1 MIWGWWNNLWLGR
14 DIVSLS
20 SVQNPRYVFEEFAAR
35 PRPAEPEKK
44 ADADKAPAKK
54 APAKKAAAK
63 TETKAAKKPAA
74 KTAAKK
80 TPAKAPAK
88 KAAAKK
94 KAPAKKK
101 AVDKKKTSAKAR
113 FSAEWLKKQRE
124 ALLAERGRYTQHAE
138 FLEAEADQ
146 LARDREPGDVQ
157 FDEESGEGDSIAVER
172 DRDLQ
177 LSAQAR
183 EAIQEIDAALERIK
197 KDTYGISVVS
207 GLPIPK
213 ERLEAIPHAD
223 KRVEEKATGMSWR

>member
-1 MIWGWWNNLWLGR
+1 MHAIALSWEGLSLKSVALVRGDKERRSYDAAPFPTRVVGR
-14 DIVSLS
+14 GVMATKK
-20 SVQNPRYVFEEFAAR
+20 SVG
-35 PRPAEPEKK
+35 KK
-44 ADADKAPAKK
+44 SPVK
-54 APAKKAAAK
+54 
-63 TETKAAKKPAA
+63 
-74 KTAAKK
+74 
-80 TPAKAPAK
+80 K

-94 KAPAKKK
+94 SPVKKK
-101 AVDKKKTSAKAR
+101 AAGKKVSAKAR
-113 FSAEWLKKQRE
+113 FSAPWLKKQRE

-183 EAIQEIDAALERIK
+183 MAIQDIDRALERIK
-197 KDTYGISVVS
+197 KDTYGICVVS

-213 ERLEAIPHAD
+213 ERLEALPHAD
-223 KRVEEKATGMSWR
+223 MRVEEKATGMSWR

>member
-1 MIWGWWNNLWLGR
+1 MATKKSA
-14 DIVSLS
+14 VKKS
-20 SVQNPRYVFEEFAAR
+20 S
-35 PRPAEPEKK
+35 
-44 ADADKAPAKK
+44 
-54 APAKKAAAK
+54 
-63 TETKAAKKPAA
+63 
-74 KTAAKK
+74 
-80 TPAKAPAK
+80 
-88 KAAAKK
+88 AKK
-94 KAPAKKK
+94 KSAVKKSPAKKK
-101 AVDKKKTSAKAR
+101 SAVKKSPAKKKSAAKKISAKAR
-113 FSAEWLKKQRE
+113 FSPAWLTKQRE

-183 EAIQEIDAALERIK
+183 AAIQEIDGALERIK
-197 KDTYGISVVS
+197 KDTYGICVVS

-223 KRVEEKATGMSWR
+223 MRVEEKATGMSWR

>member
-1 MIWGWWNNLWLGR
+1 M
-14 DIVSLS
+14 
-20 SVQNPRYVFEEFAAR
+20 
-35 PRPAEPEKK
+35 
-44 ADADKAPAKK
+44 
-54 APAKKAAAK
+54 
-63 TETKAAKKPAA
+63 
-74 KTAAKK
+74 
-80 TPAKAPAK
+80 
-88 KAAAKK
+88 
-94 KAPAKKK
+94 AKKK
-101 AVDKKKTSAKAR
+101 AVANKKAPEKKKAPVKKKATAKKQAADKKKTSAKAR

-183 EAIQEIDAALERIK
+183 EAIQEIDDALERIK

>member
-1 MIWGWWNNLWLGR
+1 MHAIALSWEGLSLKSVALVRGDKERRSYDAAPFRTRVVGR
-14 DIVSLS
+14 GVMATKK
-20 SVQNPRYVFEEFAAR
+20 SVGKKR
-35 PRPAEPEKK
+35 PVKKK
-44 ADADKAPAKK
+44 AVAKK
-54 APAKKAAAK
+54 SPVK
-63 TETKAAKKPAA
+63 
-74 KTAAKK
+74 
-80 TPAKAPAK
+80 K

-94 KAPAKKK
+94 
-101 AVDKKKTSAKAR
+101 VSAKAR
-113 FSAEWLKKQRE
+113 FSAPWLKKQRE

-183 EAIQEIDAALERIK
+183 VAIQDIDRALERIK
-197 KDTYGISVVS
+197 KDTYGICVAS

-213 ERLEAIPHAD
+213 ERLEALPHAD
-223 KRVEEKATGMSWR
+223 MRVEEKATGMSWR

>member
-1 MIWGWWNNLWLGR
+1 MHAIALSWEGLSLKSVALVRGDKERRSYDAAPFRTRVVGR
-14 DIVSLS
+14 GVMATKK
-20 SVQNPRYVFEEFAAR
+20 SVG
-35 PRPAEPEKK
+35 KK
-44 ADADKAPAKK
+44 SPVKK
-54 APAKKAAAK
+54 
-63 TETKAAKKPAA
+63 

-80 TPAKAPAK
+80 SPVKK

-94 KAPAKKK
+94 
-101 AVDKKKTSAKAR
+101 VSAKAR
-113 FSAEWLKKQRE
+113 FSAPWLKKQRE

-183 EAIQEIDAALERIK
+183 VAIQDIDRALERIK
-197 KDTYGISVVS
+197 NDTYGICVAS

-213 ERLEAIPHAD
+213 ERLEALPHAD
-223 KRVEEKATGMSWR
+223 MRVEEKATGMSWR

>member
-1 MIWGWWNNLWLGR
+1 MHAIALSWEGLSLKSVALVRGDKERRSYDAAPFPTRVVGR
-14 DIVSLS
+14 GVMATKK
-20 SVQNPRYVFEEFAAR
+20 SVG
-35 PRPAEPEKK
+35 KK
-44 ADADKAPAKK
+44 SPVK
-54 APAKKAAAK
+54 
-63 TETKAAKKPAA
+63 
-74 KTAAKK
+74 
-80 TPAKAPAK
+80 K

-94 KAPAKKK
+94 SPVKKK
-101 AVDKKKTSAKAR
+101 AVAKKSPVKKKAVAKKSPVKKKAAAKKVSAKAR
-113 FSAEWLKKQRE
+113 FSAPWLKKQRE

-183 EAIQEIDAALERIK
+183 VAIQDIDRALERIK
-197 KDTYGISVVS
+197 KDTYGICVVS

-213 ERLEAIPHAD
+213 ERLEALPHAD
-223 KRVEEKATGMSWR
+223 MRVEEKATGMSWR

>member
-1 MIWGWWNNLWLGR
+1 MHAIALSWEGLSLKSVALVRGDKERRSYDAAPFPTRVVGR
-14 DIVSLS
+14 GVMATKK
-20 SVQNPRYVFEEFAAR
+20 SVG
-35 PRPAEPEKK
+35 KK
-44 ADADKAPAKK
+44 SPVK
-54 APAKKAAAK
+54 
-63 TETKAAKKPAA
+63 
-74 KTAAKK
+74 
-80 TPAKAPAK
+80 K

-94 KAPAKKK
+94 SPVKKK
-101 AVDKKKTSAKAR
+101 AVAKKSPVKKKAAAKKVSAKAR
-113 FSAEWLKKQRE
+113 FSAPWLKKQRE

-183 EAIQEIDAALERIK
+183 MAIQDIDRALERIK
-197 KDTYGISVVS
+197 KDTYGICVVS

-213 ERLEAIPHAD
+213 ERLEALPHAD
-223 KRVEEKATGMSWR
+223 MRVEEKATGMSWR

>member
-1 MIWGWWNNLWLGR
+1 MATKK
-14 DIVSLS
+14 
-20 SVQNPRYVFEEFAAR
+20 SVTKKSPVQ
-35 PRPAEPEKK
+35 KK
-44 ADADKAPAKK
+44 AVAKK
-54 APAKKAAAK
+54 SPVQKKAVAKKSPVK
-63 TETKAAKKPAA
+63 KKAVAKKSPVQKKAV
-74 KTAAKK
+74 AKK
-80 TPAKAPAK
+80 SPVKKKAVAKKSPVKK

-94 KAPAKKK
+94 
-101 AVDKKKTSAKAR
+101 VSAKAR
-113 FSAEWLKKQRE
+113 FKAPWLKKQRE
-124 ALLAERGRYTQHAE
+124 ALLAARGRYTQHAE

-183 EAIQEIDAALERIK
+183 EAIQEIDGALERIK
-197 KDTYGISVVS
+197 KDTYGICVAS

-223 KRVEEKATGMSWR
+223 MRVEEKATGMSWR

>member
-1 MIWGWWNNLWLGR
+1 MHAIALSWEGLSLKSVALVRGDKERRSYDAAPFRTRVVGR
-14 DIVSLS
+14 GVMATKK
-20 SVQNPRYVFEEFAAR
+20 SVG
-35 PRPAEPEKK
+35 KK
-44 ADADKAPAKK
+44 SPVK
-54 APAKKAAAK
+54 
-63 TETKAAKKPAA
+63 
-74 KTAAKK
+74 
-80 TPAKAPAK
+80 K

-94 KAPAKKK
+94 
-101 AVDKKKTSAKAR
+101 VSAKAR
-113 FSAEWLKKQRE
+113 FSAPWLKKQRE

-183 EAIQEIDAALERIK
+183 VAILDIDRALERIK
-197 KDTYGISVVS
+197 KDTYGICVAS

-213 ERLEAIPHAD
+213 ERLEALPHAD
-223 KRVEEKATGMSWR
+223 MRVEEKATGMSWR

>member
-1 MIWGWWNNLWLGR
+1 M
-14 DIVSLS
+14 
-20 SVQNPRYVFEEFAAR
+20 AT
-35 PRPAEPEKK
+35 
-44 ADADKAPAKK
+44 
-54 APAKKAAAK
+54 KKAAV
-63 TETKAAKKPAA
+63 KKNPVK
-74 KTAAKK
+74 KTAAMK
-80 TPAKAPAK
+80 TTAAMKK
-88 KAAAKK
+88 KAAVKK
-94 KAPAKKK
+94 SPAKKK
-101 AVDKKKTSAKAR
+101 AAVKKSPAKKKAAAKKTSAKAR
-113 FSAEWLKKQRE
+113 FSAAWLTKQRE

-183 EAIQEIDAALERIK
+183 AAIQEIDDALERIK
-197 KDTYGISVVS
+197 KDTYGICVVS

-223 KRVEEKATGMSWR
+223 MRVEEKATGMSWR

>member
-1 MIWGWWNNLWLGR
+1 MHAIALSWEGLSLKSVALVRGDKERRSYDAAPFPTRVVGR
-14 DIVSLS
+14 GVMATKK
-20 SVQNPRYVFEEFAAR
+20 SVG
-35 PRPAEPEKK
+35 KK
-44 ADADKAPAKK
+44 SPVK
-54 APAKKAAAK
+54 
-63 TETKAAKKPAA
+63 
-74 KTAAKK
+74 
-80 TPAKAPAK
+80 K

-94 KAPAKKK
+94 SPVKKKAAAKKSPVKKK
-101 AVDKKKTSAKAR
+101 AVAKKSPVKKKAAAKKVSAKAR
-113 FSAEWLKKQRE
+113 FSAPWLKKQRE

-183 EAIQEIDAALERIK
+183 VAIQDIDRALERIK
-197 KDTYGISVVS
+197 KDTYGICVVS

-213 ERLEAIPHAD
+213 ERLEALPHAD
-223 KRVEEKATGMSWR
+223 MRVEEKATGMSWR

>member
-1 MIWGWWNNLWLGR
+1 M
-14 DIVSLS
+14 
-20 SVQNPRYVFEEFAAR
+20 
-35 PRPAEPEKK
+35 
-44 ADADKAPAKK
+44 
-54 APAKKAAAK
+54 
-63 TETKAAKKPAA
+63 
-74 KTAAKK
+74 
-80 TPAKAPAK
+80 
-88 KAAAKK
+88 AKK
-94 KAPAKKK
+94 KPDVKKK
-101 AVDKKKTSAKAR
+101 AVAKKNAPVKKKAVAKKSAPVKKKAVAKKSAPVKKKAVAKKKISAKAR
-113 FSAEWLKKQRE
+113 FNAAWLKKQRE
-124 ALLAERGRYTQHAE
+124 ALLAERESYTRHAE

-183 EAIQEIDAALERIK
+183 AAIQEIDEALERIK

>member
-1 MIWGWWNNLWLGR
+1 MHAIALSCEGLSLKSVALARGDKERRSYDAAPFRTRVVGR
-14 DIVSLS
+14 GVMATKK
-20 SVQNPRYVFEEFAAR
+20 SVGKKSPVK
-35 PRPAEPEKK
+35 KK
-44 ADADKAPAKK
+44 AVAKK
-54 APAKKAAAK
+54 SPVK
-63 TETKAAKKPAA
+63 
-74 KTAAKK
+74 
-80 TPAKAPAK
+80 K

-94 KAPAKKK
+94 
-101 AVDKKKTSAKAR
+101 VSAKAR
-113 FSAEWLKKQRE
+113 FSAPWLKKQRE

-183 EAIQEIDAALERIK
+183 VAIQDIDRALERIK
-197 KDTYGISVVS
+197 KDTYGICVAS

-213 ERLEAIPHAD
+213 ERLEALPHAD
-223 KRVEEKATGMSWR
+223 MRVEEKATGMSWR